1 MKRKEEEGDVKLK
14 LNKSSTRGNVLTL
27 ALTLGTLIS
36 VLFLFVGGI
45 IGWLYKEHKQRNDI
59 SEMHP
64 EMYDLKGNVIPDEI
78 IAFRFENL
86 NFDSEID
93 EELFYSELLTGG
105 IKDPELLIRTSGEKR
120 ISNFLLWQLAYS
132 EIYISDVL
140 WPDFNEF
147 EFLKAIIDYQ
157 SRNRRF
163 GGIESLPNESF
174 EDSQYSS

>member
-1 MKRKEEEGDVKLK
+1 MLKGTKKKEEEGDEKLK
-14 LNKSSTRGNVLTL
+14 LNKGVELMLQRRRAPSSKFNLEKSIRGNNVLAI
-27 ALTLGTLIS
+27 ALTFGTLVA

-93 EELFYSELLTGG
+93 DEL
-105 IKDPELLIRTSGEKR
+105 
-120 ISNFLLWQLAYS
+120 
-132 EIYISDVL
+132 
-140 WPDFNEF
+140 
-147 EFLKAIIDYQ
+147 
-157 SRNRRF
+157 
-163 GGIESLPNESF
+163 
-174 EDSQYSS
+174 

>member
-1 MKRKEEEGDVKLK
+1 MLRDTKRKEEEGDVKLQ

-27 ALTLGTLIS
+27 ASNSRHFNIS
-36 VLFLFVGGI
+36 AFFLFVGGI

-93 EELFYSELLTGG
+93 DEL
-105 IKDPELLIRTSGEKR
+105 
-120 ISNFLLWQLAYS
+120 
-132 EIYISDVL
+132 
-140 WPDFNEF
+140 
-147 EFLKAIIDYQ
+147 
-157 SRNRRF
+157 
-163 GGIESLPNESF
+163 
-174 EDSQYSS
+174 

>member
-1 MKRKEEEGDVKLK
+1 MLRDMKRKEEEEDVKLK

-45 IGWLYKEHKQRNDI
+45 IGWLYKEHQQRINNL
-59 SEMHP
+59 EMHP

-93 EELFYSELLTGG
+93 EEL
-105 IKDPELLIRTSGEKR
+105 
-120 ISNFLLWQLAYS
+120 
-132 EIYISDVL
+132 
-140 WPDFNEF
+140 
-147 EFLKAIIDYQ
+147 
-157 SRNRRF
+157 
-163 GGIESLPNESF
+163 
-174 EDSQYSS
+174 